1 MHSKRRYQ
9 FFFFVILG
17 EFQSFRNYKV
27 FSIFFLEN
35 FKCILTFYES
45 KNFSDSS
52 LHHILESENFRFPF
66 SKKNSVTWVVKYEKL
81 NFRKSKGIYEISFE
95 NCTWTNHLE
104 IFSCPQ
110 AKENSRQYLLLRTD
124 VLREKVVGCPW

>member
-1 MHSKRRYQ
+1 MYSKRRYQ
-9 FFFFVILG
+9 FFFLSSLG
-17 EFQSFRNYKV
+17 N
-27 FSIFFLEN
+27 FSLFEITRSSVFFLEN

-81 NFRKSKGIYEISFE
+81 NFRKS
-95 NCTWTNHLE
+95 
-104 IFSCPQ
+104 
-110 AKENSRQYLLLRTD
+110 
-124 VLREKVVGCPW
+124 